1 MRRTGIA
8 VAVSALLI
16 VSMVAMVIGGAAIVG
31 TAAGE
36 DAIVAQQTTAT
47 NNTTVQH
54 ERPDSVSESG
64 DSQRVS
70 QWLEGRLS
78 EQLQGSAIEIS
89 QGQYEQGQELLG
101 DEYDSRLEQY
111 VDVAGDT
118 DGTAD
123 NERAETF
130 RETQQNQREFG
141 ETVQSY
147 RETKDEYDE
156 ARANGN
162 ETRAR
167 AAARRLESLSE
178 NATAL
183 NRSLNRNYR
192 TVANQ
197 TGRNFDQSEEAV
209 ATTTRNITTQQATVR
224 EQTFVTTQLTVETN
238 GTRVAFDAPLGI
250 SGRVT
255 TENGTAVGNQPARI
269 VVFDRTYSIETDRD
283 GRFAVAHRPVSLPVN
298 ASEVAVQFRPTE
310 TSPYLG
316 SEQNVSVDVR
326 QVTPTLAVSTSP
338 SQAGYGETVTTTV
351 MATVGNHSVPSLPLA
366 TTFGGVTRTRVTNG
380 SGVTRIAHRVPAA
393 VAPGEQSVA
402 VRYGLANRAIAPIT
416 ETANVS
422 VRSTPTTLSVAAD
435 RVGSRVV
442 IEGQLRTEG
451 GLRVPNQSVS
461 VAVGESVQTVE
472 TNESGWYRTS
482 VRNVTGT
489 AGDNVSAVPVTARF
503 DAAGGNLQSN
513 RAETTI
519 AVFSNDAPFGS
530 PSTGPLPWSETVSLA
545 IGGGVVSLV
554 VLAGAVV
561 WVRRDDG
568 VETPEETASTP
579 ESSDNRLGR
588 PTPQQWLDDA
598 ETTLVAGDRK
608 GAAIATYAAVR
619 AGLGQRIDLSD
630 TMTHTEFL
638 AVCGTELDDIDI
650 EALSTVVD
658 AYEQATFA
666 GSIQSGE
673 VRTALRAAKRLIGE

>member
-1 MRRTGIA
+1 VRRTGYVVAVIALVVVSTVTVAVGASTLA
-8 VAVSALLI
+8 VATGGDT
-16 VSMVAMVIGGAAIVG
+16 VA
-31 TAAGE
+31 
-36 DAIVAQQTTAT
+36 AQQTTATPT

-54 ERPDSVSESG
+54 ERPESVSQSG

-89 QGQYEQGQELLG
+89 EGQYEQGQELLG

-111 VDVAGDT
+111 VDVAGETEGT
-118 DGTAD
+118 DD
-123 NERAETF
+123 DESAETF

-178 NATAL
+178 NTTAL

-224 EQTFVTTQLTVETN
+224 EQTFVTTQLTVKTN

-250 SGRVT
+250 SGQVT
-255 TENGTAVGNQPARI
+255 TANGTAVGNQPARI
-269 VVFDRTYSIETDRD
+269 VVFGRAYSVETDGD
-283 GRFAVAHRPVSLPVN
+283 GRFAVTYRPVSLPVN

-316 SEQNVSVDVR
+316 SEQNVSVNVR

-338 SQAGYGETVTTTV
+338 AQAGYGETVTTTV
-351 MATVGNHSVPSLPLA
+351 MATVGNRSVPSLPLA
-366 TTFGGVTRTRVTNG
+366 TTFGGVTRTRVTNA
-380 SGVTRIAHRVPAA
+380 SGMARIAHRVPAA
-393 VAPGEQSVA
+393 VSTGDQSIS
-402 VRYGLANRAIAPIT
+402 VRHGLANRAVGPIT
-416 ETANVS
+416 ETASVS
-422 VRSTPTTLSVAAD
+422 VTSTPTMLSVAAD
-435 RVGSRVV
+435 RVGGRFV
-442 IEGQLRTEG
+442 IEGRLRTEG
-451 GLRVPNQSVS
+451 GTRIPDQSVS

-489 AGDNVSAVPVTARF
+489 AGENASAVPVTARF
-503 DAAGGNLQSN
+503 DAAGGNLQSS
-513 RAETTI
+513 RAETSIT
-519 AVFSNDAPFGS
+519 VPGS
-530 PSTGPLPWSETVSLA
+530 ASTGILPWSETLSLA
-545 IGGGVVSLV
+545 VGGGVVSLV
-554 VLAGAVV
+554 VLAGTVV
-561 WVRRDDG
+561 WVRRDGD
-568 VETPEETASTP
+568 VETPEETAVTP
-579 ESSDNRLGR
+579 ESSDDRLGG
-588 PTPQQWLDDA
+588 PTSQQWLDDA

-638 AVCGTELDDIDI
+638 AVCGTEIDDIDI
-650 EALSTVVD
+650 EALSTVVA

-666 GSIQSGE
+666 GHIESNE
-673 VRTALRAAKRLIGE
+673 VRTALRAAKRLLGE